1 MSESYENEGAESSG
15 GRAPGESREP
25 GGARRPSGGG
35 GERRSVGTSRLP
47 EELRALGRS
56 LDPPGASG
64 TESMVERVLEQILAE
79 RVPVPV
85 AEPPEPRARVRV
97 RAVRRWA
104 RLRRRSLTAALCGLL
119 TVLVL
124 TPPVRAAVI
133 DWFDFFGV
141 EVRYDPSAP
150 PPSPSP
156 VPGCE
161 EGLSVADAA
170 RKAGFEPLLP
180 RELGRPTAAQ
190 VSGGRR
196 VLSVCW
202 RGGDGETIRL
212 DQFRAKLSP
221 LFWKSTTA
229 PYKAVTVSG
238 DHGLWFAEPHR
249 LELALVDDRGR
260 EYAKTVR
267 TAGPTLLW
275 TQRSEVTLRLEGVA
289 SQPRALEIAESVK
302 QRSP

>member
-1 MSESYENEGAESSG
+1 MNESYENGGAESSG

-25 GGARRPSGGG
+25 GGARRSSGGG
-35 GERRSVGTSRLP
+35 GERRSAGASRLP

-56 LDPPGASG
+56 MDPPGASG

-85 AEPPEPRARVRV
+85 AEPPGPRARVR
-97 RAVRRWA
+97 AMRRWA
-104 RLRRRSLTAALCGLL
+104 RLRRRSLVAALCGLL

-161 EGLSVADAA
+161 EGLGVADAA

-180 RELGRPTAAQ
+180 RELGRPAAAQ
-190 VSGGRR
+190 VSGDRR

-202 RGGDGETIRL
+202 RDGDGEVIRL

-229 PYKAVTVSG
+229 PHKPVTVSG
-238 DHGLWFAEPHR
+238 DSGLWFAEPHR

-260 EYAKTVR
+260 EYARTVR

-275 TQRSEVTLRLEGVA
+275 THWSEVTLRLEGVA
-289 SQPRALEIAESVK
+289 SQPRALEIAESV
-302 QRSP
+302 RSGSP

>member
-1 MSESYENEGAESSG
+1 M
-15 GRAPGESREP
+15 
-25 GGARRPSGGG
+25 
-35 GERRSVGTSRLP
+35 GTSRLP